1 MLRKQLLANGVEDS
15 AIELVPDEVKSVTRA
30 LEMAREGDLVVLF
43 ADDVRRSWNQ
53 VSQHEGE
60 NVATTD
66 ADDSKPANSFV
77 EEDPEAFSL
86 DAGERLVRDERGVR
100 LAREEESD

>member
-1 MLRKQLLANGVEDS
+1 
-15 AIELVPDEVKSVTRA
+15 
-30 LEMAREGDLVVLF
+30 MAREGDLVVLF

-53 VSQHEGE
+53 VIHYEAVSET
-60 NVATTD
+60 VTSTD
-66 ADDSKPANSFV
+66 DTKPATSFV

-86 DAGERLVRDERGVR
+86 EAGARLIKDERGVR